1 MKILK
6 IFLALSLLPQIL
18 LVKLLS
24 QYPEKVELYFSQ
36 KIYLFSLKIPRLLFE
51 FTYKKITVCEAT
63 NHLRKTV
70 WLLPFY
76 PYEQSN
82 FH

>member
-18 LVKLLS
+18 LVKVLT

-36 KIYLFSLKIPRLLFE
+36 KIYPIFFNSNHFFLNTFPFHLVI
-51 FTYKKITVCEAT
+51 VCIYSSSFFCYT
-63 NHLRKTV
+63 H
-70 WLLPFY
+70 
-76 PYEQSN
+76 
-82 FH
+82 